1 MSRWIRPAQADDLD
15 GIVALCDL
23 AFGGSE
29 EGEIVRALAGT
40 SDDLLSLVASDD
52 KRLIGHIQFF
62 RIQVDGAPRAVG
74 LGPMAVH
81 PDVQKTGIGGGLIQ
95 MGLMALEGASEEI
108 VFVLGHTEYYPKFG
122 FTAEAATAFT
132 APWSGPAF
140 MALALS
146 ETAPTVGELTY
157 PPAFG

>member
-1 MSRWIRPAQADDLD
+1 MTRWIRPAQTDDLD

-23 AFGGSE
+23 AFGSKD

-40 SDDLLSLVASDD
+40 PDDLLSLVASDD

-62 RIQVDGAPRAVG
+62 RIQVDGTPRAVG

-95 MGLMALEGASEEI
+95 MGLMALEGSGEDI
-108 VFVLGHTEYYPKFG
+108 VFVLGHPDYYPKFG
-122 FTAEAATAFT
+122 FTPEAAAPFS

-146 ETAPTVGELTY
+146 EAAPTAGELTY